1 MSFTVPLPPLHRD
14 SFIIGPAVKKTH
26 TQTTHT
32 STRRGTALQRREDR
46 ANGGGQRR
54 ESAQSGKRPISQLT
68 ARRRA
73 RVRPPPGVTE
83 EEFTEVYVSLN
94 FNHTPADRRR
104 LVTVPADCLMGLWA
118 IPSTESDPQP
128 LLVTYNP
135 SSLPLTPS
143 PPPHSVFMYVGMGF
157 LYMLGYVMDDRVSM
171 LVHR

>member
-1 MSFTVPLPPLHRD
+1 MSFTVPLPPPHRD
-14 SFIIGPAVKKTH
+14 SFMIGPAVKKTH
-26 TQTTHT
+26 THT
-32 STRRGTALQRREDR
+32 STRRGTALRRREDR

-104 LVTVPADCLMGLWA
+104 LVTVPAECLMGLWA

-143 PPPHSVFMYVGMGF
+143 PPPPFRFYVRGYGF
-157 LYMLGYVMDDRVSM
+157 FVCAWVCNG
-171 LVHR
+171 